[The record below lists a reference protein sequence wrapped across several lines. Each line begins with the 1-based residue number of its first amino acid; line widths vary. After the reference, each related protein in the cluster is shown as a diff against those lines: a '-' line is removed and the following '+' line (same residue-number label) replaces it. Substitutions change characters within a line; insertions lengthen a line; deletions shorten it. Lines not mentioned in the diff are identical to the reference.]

1 MSAPKF
7 TNGPWSAEA
16 DADSE
21 GMFRASIMDDDL
33 RVEIAL
39 VTQDVSYDRDDGRAT
54 VAIKRRTA
62 EANARLIAAAPEMF
76 ALAERVAAGFVR
88 GESAEDTI
96 RNFMAQARA
105 IIGKVSL

>member
-7 TNGPWSAEA
+7 TNGPWRAET

-54 VAIKRRTA
+54 VAIKRHAA
-62 EANARLIAAAPEMF
+62 EANARLIAAAPELLAACEY
-76 ALAERVAAGFVR
+76 ALAFTSQAQGGDAHERLRAAIAKAVR
-88 GESAEDTI
+88 T
-96 RNFMAQARA
+96 
-105 IIGKVSL
+105 